1 MEIEKIKRE
10 AEKDLEGIKT
20 EEDLE
25 NLRIKYLGRKG
36 ILKRLFEDLKNFD
49 LQKRK
54 ELGKFLNELKNFLEK
69 EISEKRKKFE
79 KKVKKEIDPT
89 LPGLYKERGYLHI
102 IKEEMK
108 RIEEVLVGLCFEVEK
123 GPEIETEFNNFEA
136 LNIPPWHPARD
147 MQATLFLEKEKM
159 LLRTHTSPIQIRV
172 MLKKKPPIRI
182 CAPGRV
188 YRRDNF
194 DASHSP
200 VFHQVEG
207 LYIDKNVS
215 FSNLK
220 GTMELF
226 LKEYFEKKDLKIKF
240 EPSYFPFT
248 EPSAEVSIL
257 WEKGDGTKEYLE
269 VAGCGMV
276 HPNVLKNC
284 NIDPEEWNGYA
295 FGVGVERLVM
305 IKYRIP
311 DIRLFFENERSFLKQ
326 FSF

>member
-1 MEIEKIKRE
+1 MEIEKIKEE
-10 AEKDLEGIKT
+10 ARKDLSEVRSS
-20 EEDLE
+20 EDLE
-25 NLRIKYLGRKG
+25 KVRIKYLGRKG
-36 ILKRLFEDLKNFD
+36 VLKKLFEELKNVEPE
-49 LQKRK
+49 KRK
-54 ELGKFLNELKNFLEK
+54 EFGRGLNELKNFLEK
-69 EISEKRKKFE
+69 EIGKKREEFE
-79 KKVKKEIDPT
+79 VKVKKEIDPT

-102 IKEEMK
+102 LKEEIK
-108 RIEEVLVGLCFEVEK
+108 RIEEILVGLSFEVEK

-136 LNIPPWHPARD
+136 LNIPEWHPARD
-147 MQATLFLEKEKM
+147 MQATLFLEKKGI
-159 LLRTHTSPIQIRV
+159 LLRTHTSPIQIRT
-172 MLKKKPPIRI
+172 MLRKKPPIRI

-188 YRRDNF
+188 YRRDDF

-207 LYIDKNVS
+207 LYVDKDVT

-226 LKEYFEKKDLKIKF
+226 LKEYFEKKDLEIKF

-248 EPSAEVSIL
+248 EPSAEVAIL
-257 WEKGDGTKEYLE
+257 WERGDGRKEYLE

-305 IKYRIP
+305 IKYKIP
-311 DIRLFFENERSFLKQ
+311 DIRLFFENEKGFLKQ